1 MQSVSHVQL
10 FAASWTAA
18 HQASLSFIISWSL
31 LTLMSF
37 DDNLLFNNYSVGVLH
52 GDFEGR
58 YQVWKRMVFL
68 VGIWLELPASIL
80 LLKTVLSIK
89 CIVKAKILHMIYK
102 TLHHLA
108 PSSLTE
114 KKL

>member
-58 YQVWKRMVFL
+58 YQV
-68 VGIWLELPASIL
+68 
-80 LLKTVLSIK
+80 
-89 CIVKAKILHMIYK
+89 
-102 TLHHLA
+102 
-108 PSSLTE
+108 
-114 KKL
+114 